1 MLRIHQRGEASQI
14 RMAAGPSLLFPLGYP
29 GTIEHQ
35 AGLEGVKLSQMDG
48 LDRVSAILSVRE
60 NSCWK
65 RPFWVKQLSLLRVKK
80 GYINYGSG

>member
-1 MLRIHQRGEASQI
+1 MLTGTQLVRIFLYNTVGAMLRIHQRGEASQI
-14 RMAAGPSLLFPLGYP
+14 RTAAGPSLLFPLGYP

-60 NSCWK
+60 NSC
-65 RPFWVKQLSLLRVKK
+65 
-80 GYINYGSG
+80 